1 MYLKKA
7 FTFYLH
13 QRFLSK
19 LLKEF
24 IEELAASSQNSLVG
38 LKMVSV
44 DNQGDVSK
52 PVLLSLFIQS
62 VQDHFMM
69 FRELLKAFH
78 RLFGLHGRPVALQKR
93 SMIMYTHELGL
104 RNKTPKA

>member
-1 MYLKKA
+1 MGEGKRSEGTNLA
-7 FTFYLH
+7 PQPTT
-13 QRFLSK
+13 
-19 LLKEF
+19 LLT
-24 IEELAASSQNSLVG
+24 
-38 LKMVSV
+38 V
-44 DNQGDVSK
+44 DNKGDVSK